1 MRQRRRWAG
10 SVEALTDRQISPLGG
25 PVQLHPVPD
34 RFAGKVAVVT
44 GAAGGIGRATAARIA
59 SEGAHV
65 LCLDVQAD
73 PLAETVAAITDAG
86 GTAVARPTDVT
97 SPDECTAA
105 IAQAVETWGAL
116 HALCNVAGVLHAQ
129 HTVDETD
136 EWWRRI
142 HAVNLDGP
150 FFLCRAALPHLLA
163 TRGAIV
169 NVASTAGIMGQAYLA
184 AYCASKHGLVGLT
197 RALAVEHA
205 RDGLRVNAV
214 CPGGVDTAMTQG
226 ITFPDE
232 VNFGLV
238 LRAHLVDEP
247 QPPESVAASIAWLA
261 SDEARFVNG
270 SVVSIDAGVAA
281 G

>member
-1 MRQRRRWAG
+1 
-10 SVEALTDRQISPLGG
+10 
-25 PVQLHPVPD
+25 VQLHPVPD

-44 GAAGGIGRATAARIA
+44 GAAGGIGRATAVRIA
-59 SEGAHV
+59 SEGGSV
-65 LCLDVQAD
+65 LCLDMQAE

-97 SPDECTAA
+97 SSEECSAA
-105 IAQAVETWGAL
+105 IAQAVDTWGGL

-136 EWWRRI
+136 EWWRRTQ
-142 HAVNLDGP
+142 AVNLDGP

-169 NVASTAGIMGQAYLA
+169 NVSSTAGIMGQAYLA
-184 AYCASKHGLVGLT
+184 AYCASKHGVIGLT
-197 RALAVEHA
+197 KALAVEYA
-205 RDGLRVNAV
+205 RKGLRVNAV
-214 CPGGVDTAMTQG
+214 CPGGVDTPMTQG
-226 ITFPDE
+226 ISFPDE
-232 VNFGLV
+232 VNFHLV
-238 LRAHLVDEP
+238 MRAHLVDEP
-247 QPPESVAASIAWLA
+247 QPPDSVAGAITWLA
-261 SDEARFVNG
+261 SDEATFVNG